1 MMFYCMN
8 DPHIPTESKL
18 SSVSG
23 LGSPY
28 ARAVL
33 SIPAS
38 VKWGVPGSHQ
48 GLGTEPG
55 SMGGRRSIKRTYITT
70 KHY

>member
-1 MMFYCMN
+1 MN
-8 DPHIPTESKL
+8 DPHIPTESKV
-18 SSVSG
+18 SSDSS

-33 SIPAS
+33 SIRPAS
-38 VKWGVPGSHQ
+38 SGEYRGRIKNRAGDRAWKY
-48 GLGTEPG
+48 
-55 SMGGRRSIKRTYITT
+55 GGRRPIKRAYITT

>member
-1 MMFYCMN
+1 MMFYAMN
-8 DPHIPTESKL
+8 DPHIPTESKV

-28 ARAVL
+28 ARGTL
-33 SIPAS
+33 HPTS

-48 GLGTEPG
+48 EPG
-55 SMGGRRSIKRTYITT
+55 WGPSLEVWGKTVN
-70 KHY
+70 